1 MEEREEMEAMEAMEA
16 TEALINREERRN
28 QNPRCGLS

>member
-1 MEEREEMEAMEAMEA
+1 MELMELMEALEALEAM
-16 TEALINREERRN
+16 LNREERRN